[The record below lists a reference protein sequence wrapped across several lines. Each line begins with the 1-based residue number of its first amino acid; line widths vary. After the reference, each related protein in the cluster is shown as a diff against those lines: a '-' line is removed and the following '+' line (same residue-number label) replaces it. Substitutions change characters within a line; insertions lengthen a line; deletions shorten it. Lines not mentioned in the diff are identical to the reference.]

1 MNMKE
6 FGTKE
11 LVRNFIATIVLL
23 HLPFS
28 VYSQNSQFE
37 GIYSLLVPDQAAYA
51 TIQVKGN
58 EAIIMLLFEDG
69 WEPYIGT
76 TVGDA
81 LTAPGVAAIVGVDIK
96 ISAFFSTPS
105 ILNITIDSC
114 NSVSDEFVCTFPSGY
129 TLQAIKAW

>member
-1 MNMKE
+1 MKE
-6 FGTKE
+6 SSMKE

-28 VYSQNSQFE
+28 AYSQNSQFE
-37 GIYSLLVPDQAAYA
+37 GIYALLVPGASSYA
-51 TIQVKGN
+51 TVQVKGD
-58 EAIIMLLFEDG
+58 EVIIMLLFEDG

-76 TVGDA
+76 LVGDV
-81 LTAPGVAAIVGVDIK
+81 LTAYGVTAIVGVDIK
-96 ISAFFSTPS
+96 ISASFSTPS

-114 NSVSDEFVCTFPSGY
+114 NSVTDEFVCTFPSGY

>member
-1 MNMKE
+1 M
-6 FGTKE
+6 KE

-23 HLPFS
+23 HLPLS

-37 GIYSLLVPDQAAYA
+37 GIYALLVPGSSSYA
-51 TIQVKGN
+51 TVQVKGD
-58 EAIIMLLFEDG
+58 EVIVMLLFEDG

-76 TVGDA
+76 LVGEV
-81 LTAPGVAAIVGVDIK
+81 LTAYGVTAIVGVDIK
-96 ISAFFSTPS
+96 ITASFSTPS

-114 NSVSDEFVCTFPSGY
+114 KSVTDEIVCTFPSGY

>member
-1 MNMKE
+1 M
-6 FGTKE
+6 KE

-37 GIYSLLVPDQAAYA
+37 GIYALLVPGASSYA
-51 TIQVKGN
+51 TVQVKGD
-58 EAIIMLLFEDG
+58 EVIVMLLFEDG

-76 TVGDA
+76 LVGDV
-81 LTAPGVAAIVGVDIK
+81 LTAYGVTAIVGVDIK
-96 ISAFFSTPS
+96 ITASFSTPS

-114 NSVSDEFVCTFPSGY
+114 NSVTDEFVCTFPSGY